1 LADTV
6 SNAFE
11 EEVRAVIIRNHG
23 VVSIGNNIH
32 QARVVI
38 ESLEEW
44 AKIFTISNFWW
55 AKVRI
60 MSERYDQRIKHR
72 RRYNSIE

>member
-1 LADTV
+1 VVGNPVIIPNEPSGSLELAETV

-32 QARVVI
+32 QARAVI

-44 AKIFTISNFWW
+44 AKIFTISKIFGGP
-55 AKVRI
+55 KYVL
-60 MSERYDQRIKHR
+60 
-72 RRYNSIE
+72 